1 MFNPQRHKRYEFSVI
16 GMFKFGPGVHS
27 VEMVD
32 KLTDH
37 TRAVLELLGLQY
49 LPKSGNF

>member
-1 MFNPQRHKRYEFSVI
+1 MSHPQRHKRYEFSATGV
-16 GMFKFGPGVHS
+16 FKFGPGVHS
-27 VEMVD
+27 VEVVE

-37 TRAVLELLGLQY
+37 TRVVLELLNLQY